1 MNILMIGNSFSVD
14 VSTYV
19 HQIAE
24 AACKEINIYVLY
36 IGGCPIKRHYENI
49 LSGEKAYEFYING
62 NRNPSM
68 WCSIQEGLKYTKYD
82 YVTFQQVS
90 TDSGDEKSFYPELP
104 LLLKEVR
111 KFTDAKFILHMTWSY
126 GKYYEHH
133 KYGKDPLDQDAMDN
147 DIFHAY
153 DVVSKEV
160 NIPFVIPSGKAV
172 QQARLVYGDEL
183 NRDGFHLNER
193 GRTLTGYVLAYY
205 FLGKDIDVSK
215 FRPLGHSYDD
225 VTPAVDE
232 KELPTLSIIAKDVLK
247 GGLLHG

>member
-24 AACKEINIYVLY
+24 AAGKEINIYVLY

-62 NRNPSM
+62 SRNPSM
-68 WCSIQEGLKYTKYD
+68 WCSIHEGLKYTKYD

-90 TDSGDEKSFYPELP
+90 TDSGDEKSFFPELP

-215 FRPLGHSYDD
+215 FRPSGHSYDD
-225 VTPAVDE
+225 VTPPVDE
-232 KELPTLSIIAKDVLK
+232 KELPMLSKIAKEVLK